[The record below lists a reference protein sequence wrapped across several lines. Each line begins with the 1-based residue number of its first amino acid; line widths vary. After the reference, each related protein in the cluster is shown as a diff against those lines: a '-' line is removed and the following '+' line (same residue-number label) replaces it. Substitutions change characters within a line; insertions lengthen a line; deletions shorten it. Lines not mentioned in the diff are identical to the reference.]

1 MDNEIKD
8 NNVKILK
15 WTIMIMIFVP
25 IILIVLFY
33 LWFFYEAGKVNDD
46 ISVYDNQN
54 NLIYDSEKENQIVE
68 VINDT
73 TILGIVELN
82 HNGYIYIFNG
92 QHFGEYGFEM
102 EEYTRANIDNKNQ
115 ICIAYI
121 TNQKYN
127 TTYIDENDL
136 IICKGDLAVKGN
148 ISYNSDLDTKD
159 NAIIV
164 LKAED
169 YNNMKKEVLNG
180 KRNTEIIVGDYYNT
194 SNEIYLKY
202 SLVDKNYQLP
212 FALKLTITDNTEII
226 GNIETGK
233 KVIVEY
239 ENVDTYF
246 DELKLKSIKVIN
258 ENNNLEYYEENGN
271 YYIDIIE
278 EKIKIISPE
287 KACDIADK
295 EAQKNIYQYQD
306 WKSDFY
312 TRAEE
317 NNYQMAIEL
326 KNGININNLNWEDE
340 WKKTTDYEDKLT
352 WSVRLFDRNDP
363 LTSLFIY
370 IDATNGNILG
380 AGKLSD

>member
-25 IILIVLFY
+25 IILIILFY
-33 LWFFYEAGKVNDD
+33 LWFCYEASKVHDD

-54 NLIYDSEKENQIVE
+54 NLIYNSEKGNQIVE

-102 EEYTRANIDNKNQ
+102 QEYTSANIDNKNQ
-115 ICIAYI
+115 TCIDYI
-121 TNQKYN
+121 TNKEYD
-127 TTYIDENDL
+127 TTYIEEGDL
-136 IICKGDLAVKGN
+136 IICKGDLTVKGN

-180 KRNTEIIVGDYYNT
+180 KRDTEIIVGDYYNT

-271 YYIDIIE
+271 YYIDIE

-352 WSVRLFDRNDP
+352 WSVRLFDKNDP

>member
-15 WTIMIMIFVP
+15 WIIAIMIFVP

-33 LWFFYEAGKVNDD
+33 SWFCYEASKVHEYVND
-46 ISVYDNQN
+46 NEN
-54 NLIYDSEKENQIVE
+54 NVSYDSEKENQIIE

-73 TILGIVELN
+73 TIQGIVELN

-102 EEYTRANIDNKNQ
+102 QEYTRANIDNKNQ
-115 ICIAYI
+115 TCIDYI
-121 TNQKYN
+121 TNKKYD
-127 TTYIDENDL
+127 TTYIEDGDL
-136 IICKGDLAVKGN
+136 LICKGDLAVKGN

-180 KRNTEIIVGDYYNT
+180 KRDTEIIVGDYYNN
-194 SNEIYLKY
+194 SKEIYLKY
-202 SLVDKNYQLP
+202 SLEDKNYQLP

-233 KVIVEY
+233 KVVVEY
-239 ENVDTYF
+239 ENVNAYF

-258 ENNNLEYYEENGN
+258 KNANLEYYEENGN
-271 YYIDIIE
+271 YYTDLE

-306 WKSDFY
+306 WQSEFY

-317 NNYQMAIEL
+317 NNYQMTIEL
-326 KNGININNLNWEDE
+326 KNGININNLNWEDD

>member
-33 LWFFYEAGKVNDD
+33 LWFFNEAVKVHDD

-68 VINDT
+68 VIDNTT
-73 TILGIVELN
+73 TINI
-82 HNGYIYIFNG
+82 
-92 QHFGEYGFEM
+92 
-102 EEYTRANIDNKNQ
+102 EENKNR
-115 ICIAYI
+115 
-121 TNQKYN
+121 
-127 TTYIDENDL
+127 
-136 IICKGDLAVKGN
+136 
-148 ISYNSDLDTKD
+148 S
-159 NAIIV
+159 
-164 LKAED
+164 
-169 YNNMKKEVLNG
+169 
-180 KRNTEIIVGDYYNT
+180 
-194 SNEIYLKY
+194 
-202 SLVDKNYQLP
+202 
-212 FALKLTITDNTEII
+212 
-226 GNIETGK
+226 
-233 KVIVEY
+233 
-239 ENVDTYF
+239 
-246 DELKLKSIKVIN
+246 
-258 ENNNLEYYEENGN
+258 LEYYEENGN
-271 YYIDIIE
+271 YYTDID
-278 EKIKIISPE
+278 EKTKIISPE
-287 KACDIADK
+287 MACDIADK
-295 EAQKNIYQYQD
+295 EAKKDIYQYQD
-306 WKSDFY
+306 WESDFY

-326 KNGININNLNWEDE
+326 KNGININNLNWEDN

>member
-25 IILIVLFY
+25 IILIGLFY
-33 LWFFYEAGKVNDD
+33 LCFFYEAGKVHNG

-73 TILGIVELN
+73 TIQGIVELN

-102 EEYTRANIDNKNQ
+102 EEYTSANIDNKNQ
-115 ICIAYI
+115 TCIDYI
-121 TNQKYN
+121 TGKEYD
-127 TTYIDENDL
+127 TTYIEEGDL
-136 IICKGDLAVKGN
+136 IICKGDLAIKGN

-180 KRNTEIIVGDYYNT
+180 KKDTEIIVGDYYNT
-194 SNEIYLKY
+194 STEIYLKY
-202 SLVDKNYQLP
+202 SLADKNYQLP
-212 FALKLTITDNTEII
+212 FALKPTITDDTEII

-239 ENVDTYF
+239 ENVNTYL

-271 YYIDIIE
+271 YYTDIE

-295 EAQKNIYQYQD
+295 EAQKDIYQYQD

-312 TRAEE
+312 SRGEE

-326 KNGININNLNWEDE
+326 KNGIDINNLNWEDD
-340 WKKTTDYEDKLT
+340 WKKTTDCEDKLT
-352 WSVRLFDRNDP
+352 WIVRLFDRNDP

>member
-33 LWFFYEAGKVNDD
+33 LWFFNEAGKVHDD
-46 ISVYDNQN
+46 ISVYDNHN
-54 NLIYDSEKENQIVE
+54 NFIYNSEKGNQIVE

-73 TILGIVELN
+73 TIQGIVELN

-102 EEYTRANIDNKNQ
+102 QEYTSANIDNKNQ
-115 ICIAYI
+115 ICIDYI
-121 TNQKYN
+121 TNQKYD
-127 TTYIDENDL
+127 TTYIEENDL
-136 IICKGDLAVKGN
+136 IICKGDLTVKGN
-148 ISYNSDLDTKD
+148 VFYNSDLDTKD

-180 KRNTEIIVGDYYNT
+180 KRDTEIIVGDYYNT
-194 SNEIYLKY
+194 STEIYLKY

-212 FALKLTITDNTEII
+212 FALKPTITDDTEIV

-239 ENVDTYF
+239 ENVNTYL

-271 YYIDIIE
+271 YYTDIE

-295 EAQKNIYQYQD
+295 EAQKDIYQYQD

-312 TRAEE
+312 SRGEE

-326 KNGININNLNWEDE
+326 KNGININNLDWKDE

>member
-115 ICIAYI
+115 ICIDYI
-121 TNQKYN
+121 TNQKYD
-127 TTYIDENDL
+127 TTYIEENDL